1 MVSLQHNERVKHL
14 DLSQN
19 EFSEEGGQQL
29 GRGMGICLKFLNY
42 TQFKKVQHRVLI
54 SSKHRLL
61 CIPMKSF
68 FNKNF
73 QE

>member
-29 GRGMGICLKFLNY
+29 GRGMGICLNY

-68 FNKNF
+68 FNKNC